1 MVLNVMNS
9 HEFYEGVR
17 AGKYL
22 FYNQKQ
28 NLLFFLLKLSSG

>member
-1 MVLNVMNS
+1 MVLNAMNS

-22 FYNQKQ
+22 FILYAKNEV
-28 NLLFFLLKLSSG
+28 LFFFLN